1 MTPST
6 GTVLVRVSA
15 IASLILSFFNATFH
29 ALFQKLSFLPCVS
42 YSALASPKSA
52 LSFQSLSCLPC
63 VSYSF
68 LVSAMYLP

>member
-1 MTPST
+1 MLAMRSRAPRSD
-6 GTVLVRVSA
+6 LVP
-15 IASLILSFFNATFH
+15 LH
-29 ALFQKLSFLPCVS
+29 ALTVS

-52 LSFQSLSCLPC
+52 LAFQSLSCLPC